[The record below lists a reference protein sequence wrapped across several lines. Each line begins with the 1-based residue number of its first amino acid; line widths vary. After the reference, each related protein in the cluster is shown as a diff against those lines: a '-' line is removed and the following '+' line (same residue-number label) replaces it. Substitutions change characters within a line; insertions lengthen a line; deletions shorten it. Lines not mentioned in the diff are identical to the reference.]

1 MHILLFMLS
10 NQDFSCFS
18 KCSCKVLSIIQAAA
32 GRVDPMATNIYALTP
47 PNLGKITRK

>member
-1 MHILLFMLS
+1 MHILLYMLS

-18 KCSCKVLSIIQAAA
+18 KYSCKVLSIIQAAA